1 MKNKILVILIIA
13 MLMSSIFTGCG
24 DSEKT
29 SNTSE
34 ISPIVSN
41 NIKPSG
47 EVKPSE
53 ASSEVNKFK
62 KVTVSYAG
70 GTCEAPEYVAYHKGF
85 FKEEGLEVDFV
96 KADFNELKTGIAS
109 GKIDASVGNFSWF
122 KAIEQ
127 GLKVK
132 LTAGLHAGCIQAVAP
147 ESSGIKAL
155 KDLKGKTIGVD
166 AIGGGPHIILSIEL
180 KKLGIDPKTDVQWK
194 AFPPPQLETAAGKK
208 DIDAFIV
215 WDPFGEKALKEKK
228 YVKLL
233 NIGHDEPYKSG
244 YCCYVVVSDKLV
256 KEDLETAA
264 AYTRAV
270 LKADEWIA
278 TNQKETAQLEID
290 NKYVSADVNEIEK
303 LLKDYVWKPSV
314 KKAKENIKFFI
325 TEQKKQG
332 ILEAST
338 DENQLFEKIF
348 AEVIPDY
355 KGE

>member
-1 MKNKILVILIIA
+1 MLI
-13 MLMSSIFTGCG
+13 SSIFTGCG
-24 DSEKT
+24 DSQKTSDT
-29 SNTSE
+29 SNTSP
-34 ISPIVSN
+34 SVSDN
-41 NIKPSG
+41 AKPSDD
-47 EVKPSE
+47 VKPSE
-53 ASSEVNKFK
+53 ATSEGKKLK

-147 ESSGIKAL
+147 ESSGIKSL
-155 KDLKGKTIGVD
+155 KDLKGKTVGVD

-194 AFPPPQLETAAGKK
+194 AFPPPQLETATEKK

-244 YCCYVVVSDKLV
+244 YCCYVVVSEKLV
-256 KEDLETAA
+256 KEDPETAA
-264 AYTRAV
+264 AYTRAI
-270 LKADEWIA
+270 LKADEWIGS
-278 TNQKETAQLEID
+278 NQKETAQLEVD
-290 NKYVSADVNEIEK
+290 NKYVSADVNDIEK

-314 KKAKENIKFFI
+314 KKAKENVKFFI
-325 TEQKKQG
+325 DEQKKQG